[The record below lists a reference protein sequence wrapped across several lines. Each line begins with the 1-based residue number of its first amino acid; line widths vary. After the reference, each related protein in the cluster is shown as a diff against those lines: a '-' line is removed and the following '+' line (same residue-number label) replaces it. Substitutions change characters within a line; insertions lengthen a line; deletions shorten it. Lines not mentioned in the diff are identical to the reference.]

1 MSAAEPDSLLEL
13 TVADLLE
20 AVAART
26 PAPGGG
32 AVTAL
37 TVALAAGLGAMA
49 GRFGAEDELVSR
61 TDELRRRAAPLA
73 DADAAAYGRFLEAT
87 RGPREPDPEPRR
99 RAVAAA
105 LSEATDVPLSIA
117 ELGAEVAELAAS
129 LARSGNPN
137 LRGDAAAAALLAS
150 AAATTAAIL
159 VTENLASTPDDP
171 RAARAAELAARA
183 QAAAAAVIA
192 QFPGL
197 RS

>member
-1 MSAAEPDSLLEL
+1 MSAPEPTSLLDL
-13 TVADLLE
+13 TVADLLA

-32 AVTAL
+32 AVAAL

-61 TDELRRRAAPLA
+61 ADELGRRAAPLA
-73 DADAAAYGRFLEAT
+73 DADAAAYGRFLAAT
-87 RGPREPDPEPRR
+87 RRPHERDPDARQ

-117 ELGAEVAELAAS
+117 ELAAEVAELAAS

-159 VTENLASTPDDP
+159 VTENLARTPDDP

-183 QAAAAAVIA
+183 QAAATEVIA